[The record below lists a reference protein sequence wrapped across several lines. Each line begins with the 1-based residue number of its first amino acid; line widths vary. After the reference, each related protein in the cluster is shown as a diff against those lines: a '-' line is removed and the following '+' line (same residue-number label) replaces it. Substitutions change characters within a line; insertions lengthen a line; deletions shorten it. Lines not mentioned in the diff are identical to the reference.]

1 MSTETF
7 TSIRSIGGLLPADLL
22 NRVSLGLGGRTEA
35 VKDLDGFTT
44 DAYHLGGERIRD
56 AANRSW
62 SYLTGQWSRFQ
73 DELERRPDDVSA
85 AVTRKLWTEL
95 LFAQLGYGKLDA
107 APSGGLVG
115 DGKSFPIS
123 HRWHSV
129 PIHLVGWNTPVDKRT
144 PGTKGAAT
152 AAPTSMAQ
160 ELVNRSDEYLWAI
173 VSNGRAVRLLRDSTS
188 LVRASYVEFD
198 LEAMFGGDLYNEFV
212 LLFALLHQSRFE
224 VLSEDGGPA
233 DCWLER
239 WRTQSIE
246 RGQRALDQLKD
257 GVVEAINI
265 LGTGFI
271 RHPENVELRE
281 QLRSGALRAEDYQ
294 RSLLRAVYR
303 LLFLFVAEDRG
314 ALLDPDASE
323 DAKARYNE
331 YFSSARLRTAAM
343 RRLGT
348 RHGDRWKALQLV
360 LHALGGPEVNENGD
374 FADEASANGLPGLAL
389 PGLGGIFQRGPLD
402 RPLRDA
408 TLANQD
414 LLAAV
419 RSLCVL
425 KGGTGPR
432 RTVDYRNLDAEE
444 LGSVYETLLAYLP
457 RHDPDERTFRL
468 EVLGGNERKTTGSYY
483 TPSSLVECLLDSA
496 LEPVLDDA
504 VEGKATRE
512 EQEAAL
518 LALTVCDP
526 ACGSGH
532 FLVAAARRIAKRLA
546 VVRTEEIEPSADD
559 VRHAVHDVIARCI
572 YGVDLNDWAVELAKV
587 SLWMES
593 LEPGKPLSFLDAHIK
608 VGNSLLGVTPK
619 LLADG
624 LPDSAFKPLEGDDK
638 VAVAG
643 LKKLNATEY
652 KNNTLDLFGGAAI
665 DTGNQKLAKQVAEIA
680 GQVPRALADVHAQ
693 AMRYRGYS
701 QSADFQHR
709 KEVADAWCAA
719 FVAPKNLVPGAENA
733 TARADQAAIA
743 GPWPLTYQTI
753 MNLDAEPD
761 RVDPGTREL
770 VRKLTEDYRFFH
782 WHLEFPEVFHVGDDA
797 DADEKTG
804 WSGGFSCVLGNPPW
818 ENIELKEQEFFAS
831 RAPRIANA
839 AGDKRKKLI
848 ENLSEFDPQLDRIYR
863 SAKRE
868 VDGFRHL
875 ASSSGRYPLCG
886 RGRVKLDP
894 LFAEC
899 ARSVVADHGRF
910 GMVLPTGIATD
921 ANTQYFFRA
930 MVDASSLIS
939 FYDFENEAFLLSR
952 DVHHSFH
959 FSLLTAGG
967 RQVRVNEARFAFF
980 IRYMRDL
987 ESGSFSMSPSEIL
1000 LLNPNTGTCPVFRTR
1015 RDAEITLRV
1024 YRTVPIMVRSG
1035 VPEGNAWG
1043 ISFMQGLFNM
1053 TSDSALFVGA
1063 GDEHRY
1069 AMQLPLYEAKMLHH
1083 FDHRLGTYLGQ
1094 TEAQANMGTLPRV
1107 TVQQHQDPLY
1117 CVEPRYWVDAR
1128 EVQKRN
1134 RADRGWLIGFRDI
1147 CRTTDER
1154 TVIGGVLPLVGVGHV
1169 MPLIFSARGFEVL
1182 PATLSAFVF
1191 DYIARQKIGGTHLTY
1206 SYLMQLP
1213 VISPAVAEAPAA
1225 WDRAQSAEQWIRS
1238 RVLEL
1243 SYTSWALTEY
1253 AFDLGDEGSP
1263 FVWDGG
1269 RRVFMRAE
1277 LDAAFFHLYGVSRDD
1292 VDHIME
1298 TFPIVKRKDEAT
1310 FGEYRTKRLVLDVY
1324 DRMQKAIDTG
1334 EAYQTILD
1342 PSPGQGP
1349 RHQAH

>member
-1 MSTETF
+1 VSTETF

-22 NRVSLGLGGRTEA
+22 NRVSLGLGGRAEA

-62 SYLTGQWSRFQ
+62 SYLTGQWARFQ

-239 WRTQSIE
+239 WRNQSVE

-281 QLRSGALRAEDYQ
+281 QLRAGALRAEDYQ
-294 RSLLRAVYR
+294 RSLLRVVYR

-314 ALLDPDASE
+314 ALLDPDAPE
-323 DAKARYNE
+323 AAKARYNE
-331 YFSSARLRTAAM
+331 YFSSARLRTAAV

-360 LHALGGPEVNENGD
+360 LHALGGPEVDEWGE
-374 FADEASANGLPGLAL
+374 FVDEASANGLPGLAL

-419 RSLCVL
+419 RSLCVI

-504 VEGKATRE
+504 VKGKATRE
-512 EQEAAL
+512 EQEEAL
-518 LALTVCDP
+518 LAVTVCDP

-546 VVRTEEIEPSADD
+546 VVRTDEIEPSADD
-559 VRHAVHDVIARCI
+559 VRHAVHDVIAKCI

-638 VAVAG
+638 AAVSG
-643 LKKLNATEY
+643 LKKLNTTEY
-652 KNNTLDLFGGAAI
+652 KNNTMDLFGGAAI

-680 GQVPRALADVHAQ
+680 GQVPRALADVHVQ

-770 VRKLTEDYRFFH
+770 VGKLTEDYRFFH

-797 DADEKTG
+797 RDADEKTG

-818 ENIELKEQEFFAS
+818 ERVKLQEQEFFAARS
-831 RAPRIANA
+831 EEIAKAPNTA
-839 AGDKRKKLI
+839 ARHGLI
-848 ENLSEFDPQLDRIYR
+848 DALRGSVLDSDHVMLAEF
-863 SAKRE
+863 SAAKRRSE
-868 VDGFRHL
+868 GIGHFLRN
-875 ASSSGRYPLCG
+875 SGRYPLAG
-886 RGRVKLDP
+886 RGDVNTYAV
-894 LFAEC
+894 FAEV
-899 ARSVVADHGRF
+899 ARAVAGEYGR
-910 GMVLPTGIATD
+910 VGIIVPSGVATD
-921 ANTQYFFRA
+921 ATTQHFFR
-930 MVDASSLIS
+930 DLIDCEALVALL
-939 FYDFENEAFLLSR
+939 DFENRRQLFPVVDSR
-952 DVHHSFH
+952 MKFC
-959 FSLLTAGG
+959 LLTLTGSMRRSRRIELAFYLLDVSDLGRAG
-967 RQVRVNEARFAFF
+967 ARISLTPEDISLF
-980 IRYMRDL
+980 
-987 ESGSFSMSPSEIL
+987 
-1000 LLNPNTGTCPVFRTR
+1000 NPNTKTCPVFQSA
-1015 RDAEITLRV
+1015 RDVAINLAIHGRLKV
-1024 YRTVPIMVRSG
+1024 LVDDRFAD
-1035 VPEGNAWG
+1035 GNPWG
-1043 ISFMQGLFNM
+1043 FRYVEVFH
-1053 TSDSALFVGA
+1053 TSHAASMLQDFHPDSIADDV
-1063 GDEHRY
+1063 
-1069 AMQLPLYEAKMLHH
+1069 LPLYEAKMIHH
-1083 FDHRLGTYLGQ
+1083 FDHRWFTYDGDGGIDR
-1094 TEAQANMGTLPRV
+1094 T
-1107 TVQQHQDPLY
+1107 DPLD
-1117 CVEPRYWVDAR
+1117 EISPRNLVAAEYVKAKVPASWTA
-1128 EVQKRN
+1128 N
-1134 RADRGWLIGFRDI
+1134 WMYGWRDI
-1147 CRTTDER
+1147 CRSTDER
-1154 TVIGGVLPLVGVGHV
+1154 TA
-1169 MPLIFSARGFEVL
+1169 IFSVVPYSALSHTL
-1182 PATLSAFVF
+1182 PMASLDLTQPFSGLMANFSSFVF
-1191 DYIARQKIGGTHLTY
+1191 DYTVRQRVNGTHLTMN
-1206 SYLMQLP
+1206 YLKQAP
-1213 VISPAVAEAPAA
+1213 VLGPEAHKVPAPWSGLRLHE
-1225 WDRAQSAEQWIRS
+1225 WLNLRT
-1238 RVLEL
+1238 LEL
-1243 SYTSWALTEY
+1243 FYTSWGVREFA
-1253 AFDLGDEGSP
+1253 ADMGDGGAP
-1263 FVWDGG
+1263 FVWKDS
-1269 RRVFMRAE
+1269 RRASLRAE
-1277 LDAAFFHLYGVSRDD
+1277 LDAAFFHLYGISRED

-1298 TFPIVKRKDEAT
+1298 TFPIVKRKDEAA
-1310 FGEYRTKRLVLDVY
+1310 FGEYRTKRLILDVY
-1324 DRMQKAIDTG
+1324 DRMQMAIDMG
-1334 EAYQTILD
+1334 DVYQTILD
-1342 PSPGQGP
+1342 PPPGQGE
-1349 RHQAH
+1349 RHSER

>member
-22 NRVSLGLGGRTEA
+22 NRVSLGLGGRAEA

-62 SYLTGQWSRFQ
+62 SYLTGQWARFQ
-73 DELERRPDDVSA
+73 DELGRRPDDVSA

-123 HRWHSV
+123 HRWHTV
-129 PIHLVGWNTPVDKRT
+129 PIHLVGWNTPVDKRS

-152 AAPTSMAQ
+152 AAPASMAQ
-160 ELVNRSDEYLWAI
+160 ELVNRSNEYLWAV
-173 VSNGRAVRLLRDSTS
+173 VSNGRVVRLLRDSTS

-271 RHPENVELRE
+271 RHPDNTDLRE

-294 RSLLRAVYR
+294 RSLLRVVYR

-323 DAKARYNE
+323 DAKDRYND
-331 YFSSARLRTAAM
+331 YFSSARLRTAAV

-360 LHALGGPEVNENGD
+360 LHALGGPEVDEKGE
-374 FADEASANGLPGLAL
+374 FVGEASANGLPGLAL

-504 VEGKATRE
+504 VKGKATRE

-518 LALTVCDP
+518 LAVTVCDP

-546 VVRTEEIEPSADD
+546 AVRTEEIEPSADD
-559 VRHAVHDVIARCI
+559 VRHAVHDVIAKCI

-624 LPDSAFKPLEGDDK
+624 LPDSAFKALEGDDK
-638 VAVAG
+638 AAVAG
-643 LKKLNATEY
+643 LKKLNASEY
-652 KNNTLDLFGGAAI
+652 RGNTMDLFGSSAI
-665 DTGNQKLAKQVAEIA
+665 DTSNRKLAKQVTEITA
-680 GQVPRALADVHAQ
+680 QVPRALADVHVQ

-701 QSADFQHR
+701 QSPDFQHR

-719 FVAPKNLVPGAENA
+719 FVAPKNIAPGAELA
-733 TARADQAAIA
+733 AAKADRAAIA

-753 MNLDAEPD
+753 MNLEAEPD

-797 DADEKTG
+797 RDADEKTG

-818 ENIELKEQEFFAS
+818 ERVKLQEQEFFAARS
-831 RAPRIANA
+831 EKIAKAPNA
-839 AGDKRKKLI
+839 AARRKLI
-848 ENLSEFDPQLDRIYR
+848 AALKTSESESERAMSADFEA
-863 SAKRE
+863 AKRE
-868 VDGFRHL
+868 AEGVSHL
-875 ASSSGRYPLCG
+875 LRDSGRFPLTG
-886 RGRVKLDP
+886 RGDVNTYAV
-894 LFAEC
+894 FAES
-899 ARSVVADHGRF
+899 ARIVVGEYGRF

-921 ANTQYFFRA
+921 ATTQYFFRA
-930 MVDASSLIS
+930 MVDTSSLVS

-952 DVHHSFH
+952 AVDHRVH

-967 RQVRVNEARFAFF
+967 RRVRVDEARFAFF

-987 ESGSFSMSPSEIL
+987 DSNAFSMPPSEIL
-1000 LLNPNTGTCPVFRTR
+1000 LINPNTGTCPMVRNR
-1015 RDAEITLRV
+1015 RDVEILLEIHRRLPVLVNERRV
-1024 YRTVPIMVRSG
+1024 DGNRWGFQFLEMFHSAHDSKAFISPVDVTSRSG
-1035 VPEGNAWG
+1035 VLD
-1043 ISFMQGLFNM
+1043 F
-1053 TSDSALFVGA
+1053 
-1063 GDEHRY
+1063 
-1069 AMQLPLYEAKMLHH
+1069 YEAKQMHMY
-1083 FDHRLGTYLGQ
+1083 DHRWASYMGNELVAVDRSDPMSVARGRYLVAKQYVAPKLAG
-1094 TEAQANMGTLPRV
+1094 R
-1107 TVQQHQDPLY
+1107 
-1117 CVEPRYWVDAR
+1117 W
-1128 EVQKRN
+1128 QKPWRLVWRN
-1134 RADRGWLIGFRDI
+1134 VSNS
-1147 CRTTDER
+1147 TNER
-1154 TVIGGVLPLVGVGHV
+1154 TLISAIIPEVVTSDKLPV
-1169 MPLIFSARGFEVL
+1169 
-1182 PATLSAFVF
+1182 ATLSDPRFAIHLVAVWSSFVL
-1191 DYIARQKIGGTHLTY
+1191 DYVARRKIASATVNVHYVK
-1206 SYLMQLP
+1206 QLP
-1213 VISPAVAEAPAA
+1213 IPSPDVFHWAPAWA
-1225 WDRAQSAEQWIRS
+1225 KQVLGEWVKDR
-1238 RVLEL
+1238 VFEL
-1243 SYTSWALTEY
+1243 VFTASDLKAFAL
-1253 AFDLGDEGSP
+1253 DMGHEGEP
-1263 FVWDGG
+1263 FVWDDT
-1269 RRVFMRAE
+1269 RRALLKAE
-1277 LDAAFFHLYGVSRDD
+1277 LDAAFFHVYGVSRGD
-1292 VDHIME
+1292 VDYIMD
-1298 TFPIVKRKDEAT
+1298 TFPIVKRKDEAA
-1310 FGEYRTKRLVLDVY
+1310 FGEYRTKRLILDVY
-1324 DRMQKAIDTG
+1324 DRMQKAIDAG
-1334 EAYQTILD
+1334 GDYRTILD
-1342 PSPGQGP
+1342 PPPGQGE
-1349 RHQAH
+1349 RHPEQ